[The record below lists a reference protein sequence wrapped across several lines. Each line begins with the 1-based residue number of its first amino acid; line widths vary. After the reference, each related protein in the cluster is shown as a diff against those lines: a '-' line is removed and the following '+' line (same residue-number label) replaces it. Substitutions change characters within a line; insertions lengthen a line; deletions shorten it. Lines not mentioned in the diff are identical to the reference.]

1 MVDSKNSYD
10 LVILGGGTAGYSA
23 AIRASQLDMKVA
35 LIERDKVGGTCL
47 HRGCIPTKA
56 LLHVAEIAHSVRDS
70 KSFGILS
77 EFHGVDMEA
86 AIKFKDGIV
95 DRNYKGLSGMI
106 KADGVDLISGEA
118 KLKDQSTVTVSTDE
132 GELEL
137 NAKNII
143 LATGSEPK
151 TIGIEIGGRV
161 LTSTEALSHTEV
173 PGSAIVLGG
182 GVIGCEFASIWSSL
196 GSEVTI
202 VEGLP
207 RLVANEDADI
217 SKELEKAFRR
227 RKIKSKLGVKFKS
240 VEQDDNGVKVQLEDG
255 SELEADVLLV
265 AVGRG
270 PVTADFGY
278 EEAGI
283 KLDRGFVVTNER
295 LHTGVGNIWAIGDI
309 VPGLQLAH
317 RSFGHGIFVA
327 EEIAGLE
334 PTPVDENG
342 VPRATYSEPEIFS
355 VGLTED
361 QAKEKYGEDKI
372 ASVKFPLGGNAKSA
386 ILKTNGFVKAVRVKE
401 GPVVGLCGIGARFS
415 EQVGEAQL
423 IINWE
428 AFPEEV
434 AHLIHGH
441 PTQNEAIG
449 EAMLAL
455 AGKPLHFHN

>member
-1 MVDSKNSYD
+1 MVESNSSYD
-10 LVILGGGTAGYSA
+10 LVILGGGTAGYAA

-35 LIERDKVGGTCL
+35 LVERDKVGGTCL

-56 LLHVAEIAHSVRDS
+56 LLHVAEIADNVRES
-70 KSFGILS
+70 EGFGVLS
-77 EFHGVDMEA
+77 EFKGVDIQA
-86 AIKFKDGIV
+86 AVKFKQGII
-95 DRNYKGLSGMI
+95 DRNHKGLAGMI
-106 KADGVDLISGEA
+106 KADGVDTIAGEA
-118 KLKDQSTVTVSTDE
+118 SLKNTDTVVVKTDD

-137 NAKNII
+137 AAKNII

-161 LTSTEALSHTEV
+161 MTSTEALDYTEL
-173 PGSAIVLGG
+173 PKSAIVLGG
-182 GVIGCEFASIWSSL
+182 GVIGVEFASIWASL
-196 GSEVTI
+196 GAEVTI

-207 RLVANEDADI
+207 RLVANEDEDI

-227 RKIKSKLGVKFKS
+227 RKIKSKLGVMFKS
-240 VEQDDNGVKVQLEDG
+240 VEQDDNGVKVSLEDG
-255 SELEADVLLV
+255 TELEADVLLV

-270 PVTADFGY
+270 PVTKGFGY

-283 KLDRGFVVTNER
+283 KMDRGFVLTNDR

-317 RSFGHGIFVA
+317 RSFAHGIFVA
-327 EEIAGLE
+327 EEIAGLK
-334 PTPVDENG
+334 PTPLVEAG
-342 VPRATYSEPEIFS
+342 VPRATYCEPEIFS
-355 VGLTED
+355 VGITESK
-361 QAKEKYGEDKI
+361 AKEEYGEDKVE
-372 ASVKFPLGGNAKSA
+372 AVKFPLGGNAKSA
-386 ILKTNGFVKAVRVKE
+386 ILKTTGFVKAIRVKE
-401 GPVVGLCGIGARFS
+401 GPVVGLTGIGARFS

-423 IINWE
+423 IVNWE

-455 AGKPLHFHN
+455 SGKPLHFHN

>member
-1 MVDSKNSYD
+1 M
-10 LVILGGGTAGYSA
+10 
-23 AIRASQLDMKVA
+23 
-35 LIERDKVGGTCL
+35 
-47 HRGCIPTKA
+47 
-56 LLHVAEIAHSVRDS
+56 
-70 KSFGILS
+70 
-77 EFHGVDMEA
+77 
-86 AIKFKDGIV
+86 
-95 DRNYKGLSGMI
+95 
-106 KADGVDLISGEA
+106 
-118 KLKDQSTVTVSTDE
+118 
-132 GELEL
+132 
-137 NAKNII
+137 
-143 LATGSEPK
+143 
-151 TIGIEIGGRV
+151 
-161 LTSTEALSHTEV
+161 
-173 PGSAIVLGG
+173 
-182 GVIGCEFASIWSSL
+182 
-196 GSEVTI
+196 
-202 VEGLP
+202 
-207 RLVANEDADI
+207 
-217 SKELEKAFRR
+217 
-227 RKIKSKLGVKFKS
+227 KFKS

-270 PVTADFGY
+270 PVTAGFGY
-278 EEAGI
+278 EEAGV

-295 LHTGVGNIWAIGDI
+295 LHTGVGNIWAVGDI

-372 ASVKFPLGGNAKSA
+372 DSVKFPLGGNAKSA